1 MSNLPTEYNIEI
13 RLSKMYHVS
22 ASRLLKVLPF
32 VLNLTP
38 EGRPSPEHVPSL
50 ISMFVIVNSQYLSL
64 LQGYE
69 ML

>member
-1 MSNLPTEYNIEI
+1 
-13 RLSKMYHVS
+13 MYHVS